1 LNEHDRQIEL
11 HALRRPLGLTRFG
24 MIAEQV
30 VRGLWPLWTVAL
42 ALFVVLAFGWHIAV
56 GVETF
61 WIGGVAFLA
70 AFAGAIWYAAR
81 HFRWVSEADAIDR
94 LDRSMPGRP
103 LTATFDDMAIGEDDD
118 ASRAV
123 WEAHIARTKRA
134 LKAAKPVE
142 PDLTVSDRDPF
153 ALRYAALLFFGV
165 AVMFGSIWRLGAPEG
180 VLPGTPGE
188 AVIAGPSWEAWVEPP
203 AYTSLPTI
211 YLNDVRAEEFEV
223 PVGSQITMR
232 LYGQVGSIPWTE
244 TLSGQPAPQEPQS
257 AFTIDIA
264 QSGTLSIEE
273 QVWAITAR
281 ADQRPK
287 VWFDGEIERGAD
299 GEMTLPFNASDD
311 YAVESGTSTIT
322 LDLDAVDRRYGLS
335 VEPEP
340 RDALVLDL
348 PMPFTGRR
356 DNFSELLIENM
367 AEHPWAG
374 LNVRF
379 SLDVLDGTGQDS
391 EDELINT
398 ILPGRSFF
406 QPIASA
412 LIEQRRDILWSRENA
427 ARVSQILRAI
437 TYDAQEEFPNQ
448 QAYLT
453 IRRALE
459 RLEIHARY
467 GLSEEKRD
475 EIAAM
480 LWAAANLL
488 EDGRLSDALERLQ
501 RAQQRLEQAMEDG
514 ATDEEISELMR
525 ELQEAMRE
533 YMEQLAQ
540 NPQEGGEQQQGEG
553 QEMTQDQL
561 QEMLDEIERLM
572 QEGRNEEAA
581 ALLQQL
587 MEMME
592 NMQVTQGQQNQQGQ
606 GEGEQAMEG
615 LQETLRD
622 QQGLSDEAFR
632 DLQEQFNPGAQ
643 AGESQG
649 NEGRNGGQGRGESH
663 EGQGGQG
670 EPGQEQ
676 GEGGEGEQQG
686 ENQQGQGQDRGQG
699 EEQGEEQNEGGSL
712 ADRQERLRDELNRQR
727 AGPLPGAGTEAGDA
741 AREALDRAGEAMDR
755 AEDALRND
763 ETAEALG
770 AQSEAMDALRE
781 GLRNLGEAL
790 AENRQE
796 GGQQGADQGQASDQS
811 RDPLG
816 REQGLDGQS
825 ATDENMLGSE
835 LAQRRSRELLD
846 EIRRRSGERERPEV
860 ERDYLERLLDQF

>member
-1 LNEHDRQIEL
+1 MNEHDRQIEL

-24 MIAEQV
+24 MLAEQA
-30 VRGLWPLWTVAL
+30 VRGLWPLWSVAL
-42 ALFVVLAFGWHIAV
+42 AMFVVLAFGWHTSV
-56 GVETF
+56 SVEVF
-61 WIGGVAFLA
+61 WIGGLAFLT
-70 AFAGAIWYAAR
+70 AFAGSMWYAAR

-103 LTATFDDMAIGEDDD
+103 LTATFDDMAIGSDDA

-123 WEAHIARTKRA
+123 WEAHIARTKRV
-134 LKAAKPVE
+134 LDGAKPVE
-142 PDLTVSDRDPF
+142 PDLKVSARDPF
-153 ALRYAALLFFGV
+153 ALRYAALLFFGI

-203 AYTSLPTI
+203 VYTGLPTI
-211 YLNDVRAEEFEV
+211 YLNDVRADAFEV
-223 PVGSQITMR
+223 PEGSQITMR
-232 LYGQVGSIPWTE
+232 LYGQVGSIPWAE
-244 TLSGQPAPQEPQS
+244 TLSGQPASQEPQS
-257 AFTIDIA
+257 AFTIEVA

-281 ADQRPK
+281 ADRRPEI
-287 VWFDGEIERGAD
+287 WFDGVIERGAD
-299 GEMTLPFNASDD
+299 GEMKLPFNASDD
-311 YAVESGTSTIT
+311 YGVESGTSTIT
-322 LDLDAVDRRYGLS
+322 LDLAAVDRRYGLA
-335 VEPEP
+335 VAPEP
-340 RDALVLDL
+340 REALVLDL
-348 PMPFTGRR
+348 PMPINGQR

-379 SLDVLDGTGQDS
+379 SLGVLDATGQES
-391 EDELINT
+391 EDELINAT
-398 ILPGRSFF
+398 LPGRSFF

-412 LIEQRRDILWSRENA
+412 LVEQRRDILWSRENA
-427 ARVSQILRAI
+427 KRVSQILRAI
-437 TYDAQEEFPNQ
+437 THDAQETFPNQ
-448 QAYLT
+448 RAYLT

-475 EIAAM
+475 EVAAM

-501 RAQQRLEQAMEDG
+501 RAQERLEQAMRDG
-514 ATDEEISELMR
+514 ATDEEISELMQ

-540 NPQEGGEQQQGEG
+540 NPQEGSEQQQQQGEG

-581 ALLQQL
+581 ELLQQL

-676 GEGGEGEQQG
+676 GEGGETRQG
-686 ENQQGQGQDRGQG
+686 ENQQGQG
-699 EEQGEEQNEGGSL
+699 QGEEQNEGGSL

-763 ETAEALG
+763 QTAEALG

-796 GGQQGADQGQASDQS
+796 GGQQGEQQGQASDQS

-816 REQGLDGQS
+816 RQQGLDGQS
-825 ATDENMLGSE
+825 ATDESMLGSE

>member
-1 LNEHDRQIEL
+1 MNKHDRQIEL

-24 MIAEQV
+24 MIAEQA
-30 VRGLWPLWTVAL
+30 VRGLWPLWTVLL
-42 ALFVVLAFGWHIAV
+42 AFFVVLAFGWHIAV
-56 GVETF
+56 GVEVF
-61 WIGGVAFLA
+61 WIGGLAFLA
-70 AFAGAIWYAAR
+70 AFAGSVWYAAR

-94 LDRSMPGRP
+94 LDRSIPGRP
-103 LTATFDDMAIGEDDD
+103 LTATFDDMAIGGDDD

-123 WEAHIARTKRA
+123 WAAHIARAKTA
-134 LKAAKPVE
+134 LKGAKPVE
-142 PDLTVSDRDPF
+142 PDLKVADRDPF
-153 ALRYAALLFFGV
+153 ALRYAALLFFGI

-211 YLNDVRAEEFEV
+211 YLNDVRAAEFEV

-232 LYGQVGSIPWTE
+232 LYGQLGSIPWAE
-244 TLSGQPAPQEPQS
+244 TLSGQPAPEEPQS
-257 AFTIDIA
+257 AFTIDVA
-264 QSGTLSIEE
+264 QSGMLSIED
-273 QVWAITAR
+273 QSWSISAR
-281 ADQRPK
+281 TDRRPE
-287 VWFDGEIERGAD
+287 VLFEGAIERGAD
-299 GEMTLPFNASDD
+299 GEMRLPFTASDD

-322 LDLDAVDRRYGLS
+322 LDLAAIDRRYGLA
-335 VEPEP
+335 VAPET
-340 RDALVLDL
+340 RSALVLDL
-348 PMPFTGRR
+348 PMPITGRR
-356 DNFSELLIENM
+356 DSFTELLIENM

-379 SLDVLDGTGQDS
+379 TLDVLDATGQDS
-391 EDELINT
+391 EDEVIDA

-412 LIEQRRDILWSRENA
+412 LVEQRRDILWSRENSK
-427 ARVSQILRAI
+427 RVSQILRAI
-437 TYDAQEEFPNQ
+437 THDAQETFPNQ

-459 RLEIHARY
+459 RLEIHTRY

-475 EIAAM
+475 EVAAM

-501 RAQQRLEQAMEDG
+501 RARERLEQAMEDG

-540 NPQEGGEQQQGEG
+540 NPQEGGEQQQQQGEG

-581 ALLQQL
+581 ELLQQL

-606 GEGEQAMEG
+606 GEGEQAIEG

-670 EPGQEQ
+670 APGQEQ
-676 GEGGEGEQQG
+676 GEGGETRQG
-686 ENQQGQGQDRGQG
+686 ENQQGQG
-699 EEQGEEQNEGGSL
+699 QGEEQNEGGSL
-712 ADRQERLRDELNRQR
+712 ADRQERLREELNRQR
-727 AGPLPGAGTEAGDA
+727 AGPLPGAGTEAGEA

-781 GLRNLGEAL
+781 GLRNLGEAM

-796 GGQQGADQGQASDQS
+796 GGQQGEQQGQASNQS

-816 REQGLDGQS
+816 REQGLEGQS

-835 LAQRRSRELLD
+835 LAHRRSRELLD
-846 EIRRRSGERERPEV
+846 EIRRRSGERERPEI

>member
-1 LNEHDRQIEL
+1 MNEHDRQIEL

-24 MIAEQV
+24 MLAEQA

-42 ALFVVLAFGWHIAV
+42 ALFVVLAFGLHMSV
-56 GVETF
+56 GVEGF
-61 WIGGVAFLA
+61 WLGAVAFVA
-70 AFAGAIWYAAR
+70 AFGGAIWYAFR

-103 LTATFDDMAIGEDDD
+103 LTATFDDMAIGGDD
-118 ASRAV
+118 AASRTV
-123 WEAHIARTKRA
+123 WEAHILRTKRA
-134 LKAAKPVE
+134 LQAAKPVE
-142 PDLTVSDRDPF
+142 PDLAISDRDPF
-153 ALRYAALLFFGV
+153 ALRYAALLFFGI

-203 AYTSLPTI
+203 SYTGLPTI
-211 YLNDVRAEEFEV
+211 YLNDVRAAEFEV
-223 PVGSQITMR
+223 PKGSQITMR

-257 AFTIDIA
+257 AFTIDVA
-264 QSGTLSIEE
+264 QSGSLSIED
-273 QVWAITAR
+273 QVWEITAR
-281 ADQRPK
+281 TDRRPK
-287 VWFDGEIERGAD
+287 VWFQGAIERGAD
-299 GEMTLPFNASDD
+299 GEMKLPFNASDD
-311 YAVESGTSTIT
+311 YAVDSGTSTIT
-322 LDLDAVDRRYGLS
+322 LDLPAVERIYGLS

-340 RDALVLDL
+340 REALVLDL
-348 PMPFTGRR
+348 PMPITGRR

-379 SLDVLDGTGQDS
+379 TLDVLDATGQDS
-391 EDELINT
+391 EDEVIT
-398 ILPGRSFF
+398 STLPGRSFF

-412 LIEQRRDILWSRENA
+412 VVEQRRDILWSRENA

-437 TYDAQEEFPNQ
+437 THDAQETFPNQ

-467 GLSEEKRD
+467 GLTEEKRD
-475 EIAAM
+475 EIAAL

-501 RAQQRLEQAMEDG
+501 RAQERLEQAMRDG
-514 ATDEEISELMR
+514 ATDEEISELMQ
-525 ELQEAMRE
+525 ELAEAMRE

-540 NPQEGGEQQQGEG
+540 NPQEGGEQQQQGEG

-581 ALLQQL
+581 ELLQQL

-606 GEGEQAMEG
+606 GEGEQAIEG

-643 AGESQG
+643 AGESEG
-649 NEGRNGGQGRGESH
+649 NEGRNGGQGRGQNH
-663 EGQGGQG
+663 DGQGGQG
-670 EPGQEQ
+670 QPGDEQ
-676 GEGGEGEQQG
+676 GEGGESQQG
-686 ENQQGQGQDRGQG
+686 DNQQGRGDDDELG
-699 EEQGEEQNEGGSL
+699 EEGGSL

-763 ETAEALG
+763 ETARALG
-770 AQSEAMDALRE
+770 AQSEAMDALRD
-781 GLRNLGEAL
+781 GLRNLGEAM

-796 GGQQGADQGQASDQS
+796 GGQQGDQQGQASDQS

-825 ATDENMLGSE
+825 ATDESMLGGE
-835 LAQRRSRELLD
+835 FAQRRSRELLD
-846 EIRRRSGERERPEV
+846 EIRRRSGERERPEI